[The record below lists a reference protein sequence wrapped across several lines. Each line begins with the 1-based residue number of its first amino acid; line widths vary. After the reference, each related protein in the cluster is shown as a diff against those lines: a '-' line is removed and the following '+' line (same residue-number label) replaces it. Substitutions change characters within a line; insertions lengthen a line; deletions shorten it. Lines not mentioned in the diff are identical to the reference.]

1 MLQYVELLIFA
12 SSFFTALNNG
22 VVSAVISFMRMF
34 VFQIVMI
41 LLLPVVLGISG
52 IWTAVIAAEVLSV
65 VISVMFLVKN
75 RKKYSY

>member
-1 MLQYVELLIFA
+1 
-12 SSFFTALNNG
+12 
-22 VVSAVISFMRMF
+22 MRMF

>member
-1 MLQYVELLIFA
+1 
-12 SSFFTALNNG
+12 
-22 VVSAVISFMRMF
+22 MRMF

-75 RKKYSY
+75 RKNTAIKLFCLTNIVM